1 MFKFIKGLF
10 VSEPEAPAPANLV
23 LFTPNDGSWD
33 PKQVRRLFDAG
44 LGRLH
49 VQVRKDWERRHYE
62 QFLRAIPEVFWPRIV
77 LGEEPELVEAHGLGG
92 FQMHPGDMVSAAS
105 RCTPANASRA
115 AGPSKPS

>member
-10 VSEPEAPAPANLV
+10 VNEPEAPAPENLV

-33 PKQVRRLFDAG
+33 TKQVRRLFDAG

-49 VQVRKDWERRHYE
+49 VQVRKDWDRRHYE
-62 QFLRAIPEVFWPRIV
+62 QFLRAVPESSGPASSSAKNRSWSRRTS
-77 LGEEPELVEAHGLGG
+77 
-92 FQMHPGDMVSAAS
+92 SAAS

-115 AGPSKPS
+115 AGPSTPR